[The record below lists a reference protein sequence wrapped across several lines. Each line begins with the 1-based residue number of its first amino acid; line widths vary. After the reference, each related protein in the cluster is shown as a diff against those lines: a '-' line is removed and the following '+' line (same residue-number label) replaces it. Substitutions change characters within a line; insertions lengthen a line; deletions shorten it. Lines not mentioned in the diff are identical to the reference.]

1 MGVDTKALLKGKIE
15 LFQLANDVVELYG
28 ADRND
33 ISIQFTFHVN
43 FYKINF
49 YHKDRPVFGR
59 DIAAMKEWNQNN
71 FRSMSVF
78 YNLSDDYKD
87 VTTEECT
94 YLSLG
99 TWGESVEIMETLL
112 KKYGGY
118 IIRNDCVDEWEEF
131 TTIRTISPSP

>member
-1 MGVDTKALLKGKIE
+1 MGVSTKALLKGKIE
-15 LFQLANDVVELYG
+15 LIQLANDLVELYG
-28 ADRND
+28 TDRRD
-33 ISIQFTFHVN
+33 IAIQFTFEDN

-49 YHKDRPVFGR
+49 YHKNRPIFGR
-59 DIAAMKEWNQNN
+59 DIDAMKKWNQDN

-78 YNLSDDYKD
+78 YNLSDDYED

-99 TWGESVEIMETLL
+99 MFGDSVEIMESLL

-118 IIRNDCVDEWEEF
+118 ITRNDSTDEWEEVV
-131 TTIRTISPSP
+131 S

>member
-15 LFQLANDVVELYG
+15 LIQLANDLVELYG
-28 ADRND
+28 TDRRD
-33 ISIQFTFHVN
+33 IAIQFTFEDN

-49 YHKDRPVFGR
+49 YHKNRPLFGR
-59 DIAAMKEWNQNN
+59 DIDAMKKWNQDN

-78 YNLSDDYKD
+78 YNISDDYED

-99 TWGESVEIMETLL
+99 MFGDSVEIMESLL

-118 IIRNDCVDEWEEF
+118 IVRNDSTDEWEEF
-131 TTIRTISPSP
+131 VS

>member
-15 LFQLANDVVELYG
+15 LIQLANDLVELYG
-28 ADRND
+28 TERRD
-33 ISIQFTFHVN
+33 IAIQFTFEDN

-49 YHKDRPVFGR
+49 HHKNRPLFGR
-59 DIAAMKEWNQNN
+59 YIDAMKKWNQDN

-78 YNLSDDYKD
+78 YNLSDDLVEG

-99 TWGESVEIMETLL
+99 AWGESVEIMETLL

-118 IIRNDCVDEWEEF
+118 IVRNDSTNDWEEF
-131 TTIRTISPSP
+131 VS

>member
-15 LFQLANDVVELYG
+15 LIQLANDLVELYG
-28 ADRND
+28 TERQD
-33 ISIQFTFHVN
+33 ISIHFTFDAN

-49 YHKDRPVFGR
+49 YHKNRPLFGR
-59 DIAAMKEWNQNN
+59 DSDAWAAMTAMKKWNQDN

-78 YNLSDDYKD
+78 YNLSDDLVEG

-99 TWGESVEIMETLL
+99 AWGESVEIMETLL

-118 IIRNDCVDEWEEF
+118 IVRNDSTDDWEEF
-131 TTIRTISPSP
+131 VS